1 MKELT
6 QCIYRNENAGH
17 RIRVKVIA
25 RTLPRM
31 WLVEVLE
38 KVSRFPKGET
48 LTVPEQDL
56 IEA

>member
-6 QCIYRNENAGH
+6 QCIYQNKNAGH
-17 RIRVKVIA
+17 RIKVKVIA

-31 WLVEVLE
+31 WLVEVVE
-38 KVSRFPKGET
+38 KVGRFPKGET
-48 LTVPEQDL
+48 LTVHEQDL